1 MSLGELLSDFRV
13 RLQDELF
20 PKLEEGLRS
29 RLSPFHK
36 DLVTVLAFVRV
47 EALLPHWH
55 GLPGRPPS
63 ERAALARAFLAKAV
77 FNLPTTALLREI
89 LLNDGALRRICGWQR
104 AGEVPSEATFSR
116 AFAEF
121 ARSGLAERLHGAL
134 IAATL
139 KDRLVGHISRDSTA
153 IDGRERPQKP
163 AAQPAAAPPEP
174 PRKRGRPRKD
184 APPAPPKP
192 ERRLVRQLGM
202 SLRAM
207 LDDLP
212 RACDRG
218 AKRNAKGHLICWT
231 GYKLH
236 IDTADGGIPVSCI
249 LTSASLHD
257 SQAAIPLATLTAGR
271 VTNCYD
277 LMDSAYEAAEIRQHS
292 QALGH
297 VPIIDANPR
306 GEGAKQREADEA
318 KIRKALNFYPAEA
331 VRYRERTTAERV
343 NSDLKDN
350 HGGRFVRV
358 RGAAKVMS
366 HLMFGVVSLT
376 VLNLV
381 RLTI

>member
-1 MSLGELLSDFRV
+1 LLSDFRV

-139 KDRLVGHISRDSTA
+139 KDRVAGHISRDSTA
-153 IDGRERPQKP
+153 IDGREKPRKP
-163 AAQPAAAPPEP
+163 AAQSAAAPPEP

-192 ERRLVRQLGM
+192 ERRLARQLGL

-207 LDDLP
+207 LD
-212 RACDRG
+212 G
-218 AKRNAKGHLICWT
+218 
-231 GYKLH
+231 
-236 IDTADGGIPVSCI
+236 
-249 LTSASLHD
+249 LHD
-257 SQAAIPLATLTAGR
+257 SRAAIPLAALTAGR

-277 LMDSAYEAAEIRQHS
+277 LMDSAYEAAEIGQHS
-292 QALGH
+292 RAGARADHRREPARRRRQAARSG
-297 VPIIDANPR
+297 R
-306 GEGAKQREADEA
+306 GERPESPEFLPGRGS
-318 KIRKALNFYPAEA
+318 ALPVSAPPPSA
-331 VRYRERTTAERV
+331 STRTSRTTA
-343 NSDLKDN
+343 
-350 HGGRFVRV
+350 
-358 RGAAKVMS
+358 AAGS
-366 HLMFGVVSLT
+366 CGCAARRRSCPT
-376 VLNLV
+376 
-381 RLTI
+381 